1 MDNLFSED
9 FEEEELELDEIDDG
23 QDEEAIGYKKSIY
36 FDENLGDFKRD
47 GTKKLVEADG
57 VDAWIQWCMKV
68 LKTKRYVC
76 QAYSDDIGI
85 DIESVFQAE
94 SRKEAESILENEIT
108 EALEADPYQRTDMV
122 KSVTFQW
129 KNADSLEVTCNVL
142 GIDSNE
148 IELNTTIER

>member
-1 MDNLFSED
+1 
-9 FEEEELELDEIDDG
+9 
-23 QDEEAIGYKKSIY
+23 
-36 FDENLGDFKRD
+36 
-47 GTKKLVEADG
+47 
-57 VDAWIQWCMKV
+57 MKV